1 MPDPVVLCVDDD
13 PGMRGLYEAMFGRNG
28 YQVIV
33 VSNGD
38 HALTVY
44 QFARNVDAV
53 VLDREM
59 PGMDGD
65 ELAERLKQLNPL
77 LPILMVS
84 GTNPEIEEMS
94 PFVDAA
100 LAKGVPIRNIL
111 DRIELLLAEREMPSA
126 RVELP
131 I

>member
-1 MPDPVVLCVDDD
+1 MSDPVVLCVDDD

-28 YQVIV
+28 YQAIV

-65 ELAERLKQLNPL
+65 ELAERLKRLNPL

-84 GTNPEIEEMS
+84 GSNPEIEEMS
-94 PFVDAA
+94 PFVDAS

-111 DRIELLLAEREMPSA
+111 DRIELLLAEREQPTA
-126 RVELP
+126 RVELLV
-131 I
+131 